1 MLTIYKKLWI
11 VLTIAWC
18 WQIDSTIYEEF
29 VEWRRSPSLK
39 LSSAFLNRMYV
50 EDIGPCLNFSNVA
63 VSTILYIHCNLPNFA
78 VTVMSEIK
86 HGCNLKIIVIICL
99 NSSDQICFIS
109 ALLVCDSYKQSPC
122 CSWLTLFFWLQ
133 LAEKVKSCVACN
145 SLTIEPIPGDSS
157 YPRYAQATA
166 LFTCVV

>member
-1 MLTIYKKLWI
+1 MLTDWQYNIRGVCGVEKESQPRVVICLPQPHVCRRHWSLSQLLQCRSKYNI
-11 VLTIAWC
+11 VYPL
-18 WQIDSTIYEEF
+18 Q
-29 VEWRRSPSLK
+29 P
-39 LSSAFLNRMYV
+39 
-50 EDIGPCLNFSNVA
+50 
-63 VSTILYIHCNLPNFA
+63 PNFA